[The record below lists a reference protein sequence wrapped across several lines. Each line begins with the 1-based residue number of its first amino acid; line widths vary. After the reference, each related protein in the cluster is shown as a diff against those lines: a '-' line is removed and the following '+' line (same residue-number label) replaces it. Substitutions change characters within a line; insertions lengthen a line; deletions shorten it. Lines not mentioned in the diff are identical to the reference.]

1 MTASYTRGSVQDTP
15 DASTQS
21 AVTEVM
27 DFLSRSLLLDSLSW
41 SKIGLTIIAL
51 FSVWLLR
58 RLLRRVIQGIVED
71 RALQY
76 RWGKAN
82 TYVTS
87 VLATLVIASIWVEGL
102 RQVGTFLGLFT
113 AGMAIAL
120 KDVIVDFAGWLVI
133 VTKSPLQIG
142 DRIQIGEHAG
152 DVVDI
157 SVLHFTLLEIGN
169 WVAGDQSTGRVIRVP
184 NAKVLTESVAN
195 YTAEFPYL
203 WNEIPVV
210 ITFESN
216 WRKAKEM
223 FLAIVQEKTE
233 QNSQRVRDFLRRNP
247 SRMLIS
253 YDVVTATVYTSVSD
267 HGICLTL
274 RFLTE
279 SRKRRVVQEALWEA
293 VLSVVEG
300 EPDIDLA
307 YPTTRIVNLEQVS
320 VSPLLPDPDF

>member
-1 MTASYTRGSVQDTP
+1 VTTSYAWGAVQDTP
-15 DASTQS
+15 TDSTRS
-21 AVTEVM
+21 AVTEGM
-27 DFLSRSLLLDSLSW
+27 DFLSRGLLLDSLSW
-41 SKIGLTIIAL
+41 SKIGLTVITL

-58 RLLRRVIQGIVED
+58 RVLQRVIEGIVED

-87 VLATLVIASIWVEGL
+87 VLAVLVIASIWVDGL

-120 KDVIVDFAGWLVI
+120 KDVIADFAGWLVI

-157 SVLHFTLLEIGN
+157 SVLYFTLLEIGN
-169 WVAGDQSTGRVIRVP
+169 WVGGDQSTGRVIRVP

-203 WNEIPVV
+203 WNEIRVV
-210 ITFESN
+210 IRFESN

-223 FLAIVQEKTE
+223 FLSIVQEKTGE
-233 QNSQRVRDFLRRNP
+233 NSQRAQDLLKRNP

-253 YDVVTATVYTSVSD
+253 YGVFTATVYTSVSD
-267 HGICLTL
+267 HGVCLTL

-279 SRKRRVVQEALWEA
+279 PRKRRIVHEALWEA
-293 VLSVVEG
+293 VLSVVDR

-307 YPTTRIVNLEQVS
+307 YPTTRIVNLEHAS
-320 VSPLLPDPDF
+320 LSPLLPERNF